1 MSLNGAE
8 SDASSS
14 ASEFYVEDENTNVNL
29 ENDSEFQ
36 EALGKLDQISLD
48 PDKILPEM
56 SADDFDQGSEG
67 DKVSVKSGDS
77 QNEGMCANATA
88 VDEGLQTD
96 TPSKSSLKTK
106 KGMEERDKKNSPLK
120 DGKKGSVFDRLK
132 RLTKFEKKSKS
143 NISQF
148 QDVKVDKLPQCFV
161 AKYLGK
167 VEVKGLY
174 GLHHVRAPVDE
185 LVGKV
190 KEDLRTQE
198 RVELPL
204 VYLVFSPKGIDI
216 RRHSQNRV
224 EYGVEYGNIPI
235 DFISYGVQDIKFWRV
250 FTFIVV
256 NELSSRSKKAHCHAY
271 ICDSAPNARKMA
283 LSLGACFQVYRKK
296 LASEGRVHNFK
307 VELRPPDEIADNLDE
322 VDCDA

>member
-14 ASEFYVEDENTNVNL
+14 ASEFCVEDENTNVNL
-29 ENDSEFQ
+29 ETNSEFQ
-36 EALGKLDQISLD
+36 DAIDKLDQISLD
-48 PDKILPEM
+48 PDKIMPEM
-56 SADDFDQGSEG
+56 STYDFDEGSEG
-67 DKVSVKSGDS
+67 DKLSVKSGDS
-77 QNEGMCANATA
+77 QNEGICANATA
-88 VDEGLQTD
+88 ADEGVHTD
-96 TPSKSSLKTK
+96 TPSKTKT
-106 KGMEERDKKNSPLK
+106 GMDEKDKKNASLK
-120 DGKKGSVFDRLK
+120 GGKKGSVFDRLK

-148 QDVKVDKLPQCFV
+148 QGVKVDKLPQCFV

-198 RVELPL
+198 KVELPL
-204 VYLVFSPKGIDI
+204 VYVVFSSKGIDI
-216 RRHSQNRV
+216 RRHSQNRI
-224 EYGVEYGNIPI
+224 EQNVEYGNIPI
-235 DFISYGVQDIKFWRV
+235 DFISYGVQDIKYWRV

-256 NELSSRSKKAHCHAY
+256 NELSSRSKKAQCHAY